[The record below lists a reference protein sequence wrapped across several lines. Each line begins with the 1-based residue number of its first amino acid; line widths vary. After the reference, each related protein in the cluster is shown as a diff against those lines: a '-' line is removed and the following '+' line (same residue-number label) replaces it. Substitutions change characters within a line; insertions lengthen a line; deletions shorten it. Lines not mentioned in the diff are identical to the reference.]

1 MKRFLLA
8 ALAALLMLAP
18 AALARGHVT
27 YVYVPI
33 YIAPPQVPAADV
45 GGYDKVHKVAILSAI
60 GTGMTLTVQHFLAP
74 STGKLDVS
82 AWNLDEHAAATI
94 KKYLGGRFSFADVPF
109 DAAKLAKILP
119 AWWHAGEMT
128 KFLKTVPNQDLDA
141 FLVVRPQEDGVE
153 LQTGG
158 YGNQTVLWV
167 KYQMDLI
174 DAHTYKTIASSTSR
188 LQFRQGTLPDF
199 PGRVVGD
206 EFKLDDTLKIA
217 PDKQEKLRTL
227 TDQMLEYT
235 LVETI
240 RSLQF
245 GVTLPPIGSH
255 DIVPL
260 QRSEKTVAAK
270 SIAVVSDIGAKID
283 LYQAGSTFTREIETE
298 VPVPEWNLDAE
309 VETMVRDALA
319 PDYRIKSVAVDREA
333 LDKQGWS
340 IAKDKDGILVPGL
353 PESGEVDAFLVILKL
368 NGKTAWHNAAG
379 LWHFAPLIGGNHAY
393 VVADYLMLL
402 VDAKTHKSIAGRIG
416 TMNAKSAH
424 SRPLVKVEDSYWPK
438 SKSKSTDKD
447 MALSP
452 QAATAIRAVLHD
464 LLRDSIPETLYR
476 MGMAVRE
483 QPADADLPPELQL
496 KPVPAQAAPAP
507 DAATAGNQ
515 APPAAPH

>member
-8 ALAALLMLAP
+8 ALTALLCFAP
-18 AALARGHVT
+18 QAFARGHAT

-33 YIAPPQVPAADV
+33 YIPPPQVPAADV

-74 STGKLDVS
+74 ATGKLDVS
-82 AWNLDEHAAATI
+82 TWKLDDHAATTI

-119 AWWHAGEMT
+119 AWWHAGEMA

-141 FLVVRPQEDGVE
+141 FLIVRPQGDGVE
-153 LQTGG
+153 LQTN
-158 YGNQTVLWV
+158 NQTVLWV
-167 KYQMDLI
+167 NYQMDLI
-174 DAHTYKTIASSTSR
+174 DAHTYKSIASSTSR

-206 EFKLDDTLKIA
+206 DFKLDDTLKLA
-217 PDKQEKLRTL
+217 PDKQEKLRIL

-260 QRSEKTVAAK
+260 QRSEKAVAAK

-283 LYQAGSTFTREIETE
+283 FYQAGSTFTREIEKE

-309 VETMVRDALA
+309 AEAMVRDALA
-319 PDYRIKSVAVDREA
+319 PDYQIKSVAVDREA

-353 PESGEVDAFLVILKL
+353 PVSNEVDAFLVILKL
-368 NGKTAWHNAAG
+368 NGKTVWHNAIG
-379 LWHFAPLIGGNHAY
+379 LWHFAPLIGENHAY

-424 SRPLVKVEDSYWPK
+424 SRPLVKVEDAYWPK

-452 QAATAIRAVLHD
+452 QAASAIRAVLHD

-483 QPADADLPPELQL
+483 PPAG
-496 KPVPAQAAPAP
+496 AAPEAEPVAPAGTP
-507 DAATAGNQ
+507 DAASDIKEPQTSK
-515 APPAAPH
+515 